1 MSVWQGR
8 SRRKPSGGMYKKARK
23 KRKYEMGREPIETHV
38 CSEGMKLK
46 IVRVRGGNR
55 KVKVVRT
62 AYANVIDPETN
73 IAKKVKIITVKE
85 NQANIHY
92 VRRNVITKGAIIETE
107 LGLAKVTSR
116 PGQDGTVNAVLI
128 KEN

>member
-8 SRRKPSGGMYKKARK
+8 SRRKPTGGLYKKARK

-38 CSEGMKLK
+38 SDNFKLK
-46 IVRVRGGNR
+46 KVRTRGGNL

-62 AYANVIDPETN
+62 DFANVLDPETN
-73 IAKKVKIITVKE
+73 TCKKVKILTVKE
-85 NQANIHY
+85 NSANIHY
-92 VRRNVITKGAIIETE
+92 IRRNIITKGAIIETE

-128 KEN
+128 KE

>member
-8 SRRKPSGGMYKKARK
+8 SRRKPTGGLYRPARK

-38 CSEGMKLK
+38 AEDVIKVK
-46 IVRVRGGNR
+46 KVRTRGGNL

-62 AYANVIDPETN
+62 GFANVLDPETN
-73 IAKKVKIITVKE
+73 TCKKVKIIRVRE
-85 NQANIHY
+85 NSANIHY

-116 PGQDGTVNAVLI
+116 PGQDGTVNAILI
-128 KEN
+128 KE

>member
-8 SRRKPSGGMYKKARK
+8 SRRKPTGGLYRPARK

-38 CSEGMKLK
+38 SDDFK
-46 IVRVRGGNR
+46 IKKVRTRGGNL

-62 AYANVIDPETN
+62 GFANVLDPETG
-73 IAKKVKIITVKE
+73 ICKKVKIITVRE
-85 NQANIHY
+85 NKANLHY

-116 PGQDGTVNAVLI
+116 PGQDGTVDAVLI
-128 KEN
+128 KS